1 MAWVR
6 LDDQIPRNQKILNA
20 GPAACW
26 LWVCAIAHCQSQL
39 TDGFV
44 SSEVLPMIGVTGA
57 PRVRRLAET
66 LVSVGLFDKADGG
79 YQVHD
84 YLVHNP
90 SRAEVL
96 QKRSTDLERK
106 KLKDSTQI
114 PSGIAADSRALA
126 RGRALDGMGKNG
138 SGSLSGE
145 KEQTGDVTFRAGE
158 LLRNYQRWYAEE
170 RNGARLRLIGN
181 SLEFQEALTVVNTWP
196 DDARIE
202 KLARIVLTANDDFIN
217 KTDRSFKIFALKATW
232 ADDKLRV
239 WEGKQA
245 TA

>member
-44 SSEVLPMIGVTGA
+44 SAEVLPMIGVVGA

-66 LVSVGLFDKADGG
+66 LIAVGLFDRIDGG
-79 YQVHD
+79 YRVHD
-84 YLVHNP
+84 YLAHNP

-96 QKRSTDLERK
+96 QKRAADLERK
-106 KLKDSTQI
+106 RPKDSGQI
-114 PSGIAADSRALA
+114 PSGIAADSQALA

-138 SGSLSGE
+138 SESLSRE
-145 KEQTGDVTFRAGE
+145 KEHTGDVTFRAGE

-181 SLEFQEALTVVNTWP
+181 SLEFQEALGVVSTWA
-196 DDARIE
+196 DDARLE
-202 KLARIVLTANDDFIN
+202 RLARIVLKTDDEFIA
-217 KTDRSFKIFALKATW
+217 KTDRSFKIFALKASW
-232 ADDKLRV
+232 ADNRLREAERGV
-239 WEGKQA
+239 S
-245 TA
+245 